1 MYKSESF
8 GATFDMVFL
17 ADVTTQHALDS
28 AEYKI
33 EQLPRFNQNS
43 SSWSSQNDK
52 QKNIERVDQKSLT
65 WNVGPFWDSQ
75 NTNYDYSEGEQ
86 ASVVI
91 YPDWLF
97 PSPNNI
103 YHIISYHIIYHIPY
117 IIYHIIYH
125 ISYIIYH
132 IISYH
137 ISYNIYHI
145 SYHISYHIISYH
157 IISYIYIIYIDHLY
171 IYIYH
176 LFWPSISLDHGTEAC
191 WLDVFWRSG
200 TLKGDGS

>member
-33 EQLPRFNQNS
+33 EQRPRFNQNS

-86 ASVVI
+86 ASVVF

-97 PSPNNI
+97 PSPN
-103 YHIISYHIIYHIPY
+103 IISYHIIP
-117 IIYHIIYH
+117 
-125 ISYIIYH
+125 
-132 IISYH
+132 
-137 ISYNIYHI
+137 
-145 SYHISYHIISYH
+145 YHIISYH
-157 IISYIYIIYIDHLY
+157 IISYIYIIYIY
-171 IYIYH
+171 ISSIYIYH
-176 LFWPSISLDHGTEAC
+176 LY
-191 WLDVFWRSG
+191 R
-200 TLKGDGS
+200 

>member
-86 ASVVI
+86 ASVAT
-91 YPDWLF
+91 PRLEFHWLRR
-97 PSPNNI
+97 SP
-103 YHIISYHIIYHIPY
+103 
-117 IIYHIIYH
+117 
-125 ISYIIYH
+125 
-132 IISYH
+132 
-137 ISYNIYHI
+137 
-145 SYHISYHIISYH
+145 
-157 IISYIYIIYIDHLY
+157 
-171 IYIYH
+171 
-176 LFWPSISLDHGTEAC
+176 WPVAWPPPHVRHTFTQSQPAGFTK
-191 WLDVFWRSG
+191 
-200 TLKGDGS
+200 TLTMVV

>member
-103 YHIISYHIIYHIPY
+103 YHIISYHISYT
-117 IIYHIIYH
+117 IYH

-137 ISYNIYHI
+137 ISYIIYHISYII

-157 IISYIYIIYIDHLY
+157 I